1 MTPPT
6 ADHAWPPASPTQL
19 ASTLLTSLQH
29 VTSSAR
35 LFLTGCFQCQ
45 FLKAGCWR
53 RQDEQDGAWFDCDKL
68 QVEHPYCYVN
78 PLAVSEANSTAA
90 PFQPPLPQ
98 AAALALKSYSA
109 SAFKTSPQR
118 SPGSGLTP
126 RGLSTQSADTLP
138 KHLKKININGG
149 LVSETEWTQEDN
161 ESSEENS
168 PLRDRVAL
176 KDGVARYIREQ
187 GATTPLVESFAAKL
201 EADLKRIEH
210 DRQRAEGEVLEAASA
225 ADIDDL
231 LHEQNSPK
239 GCLDAVFLTGTSS
252 IFPYEDIEESTALQ
266 TDVWKSTELED
277 VFECYNIAAFYSY
290 GATLP
295 TAEKF
300 ASKVRGEKFEEVF
313 PVSHHHHN
321 NNNNIK
327 VYKEEGS
334 SDSPLPLL
342 VLDRDEVVIESSC
355 ATFEN
360 KEDLPALEHELK
372 QFIHAC
378 VLGENITEV
387 DKKYSFMKCNKNR
400 NFKDVINFSGKS
412 FNKLLIFNLVKS
424 VMSECAA
431 QYPHS
436 LSLCATYPVH
446 LVQRKVTK
454 VMLKE
459 DRIED
464 NLCGLQMFHSP
475 ALQMQQEKKFQRK
488 LVESVAASEVKGEDR
503 QWQNFSNEE
512 QDMKETIFNEM
523 LHDLIN
529 DTTDVFKELVAK
541 KQTLSQKSEGEKK
554 LQTGY

>member
-6 ADHAWPPASPTQL
+6 ADHAWPPASPAQL
-19 ASTLLTSLQH
+19 ASALLTSLQH
-29 VTSSAR
+29 VTSAAR

-45 FLKAGCWR
+45 YLNAGCWR
-53 RQDEQDGAWFDCDKL
+53 RQEEQDGAWFDCDKL

-78 PLAVSEANSTAA
+78 PLAVSEANSAAA
-90 PFQPPLPQ
+90 PSQPPLPQ
-98 AAALALKSYSA
+98 PAALAPEPYPEN
-109 SAFKTSPQR
+109 AFKTSPQR
-118 SPGSGLTP
+118 SPGSALAP
-126 RGLSTQSADTLP
+126 RGLGTQPADTLP
-138 KHLKKININGG
+138 KRFKKLNINGS
-149 LVSETEWTQEDN
+149 LVSETERAKGAD
-161 ESSEENS
+161 ESTEENA

-176 KDGVARYIREQ
+176 KDGVARYIRGQ

-201 EADLKRIEH
+201 EADLRRIEY

-225 ADIDDL
+225 ADVDDSL
-231 LHEQNSPK
+231 QEQSSPD

-252 IFPYEDIEESTALQ
+252 TFPCEDIEESTGLQ
-266 TDVWKSTELED
+266 TDVWKSSELED

-290 GATLP
+290 GANFPAT
-295 TAEKF
+295 EKF

-313 PVSHHHHN
+313 PVSHHHN

-327 VYKEEGS
+327 VYKPES
-334 SDSPLPLL
+334 SSESPLPLL
-342 VLDRDEVVIESSC
+342 VLDRDEEVIEEVC

-360 KEDLPALEHELK
+360 KEDQPASQHELK

-378 VLGENITEV
+378 VLAESITEV
-387 DKKYSFMKCNKNR
+387 DKKYSFMKYNNKR

-431 QYPHS
+431 QYPRS
-436 LSLCATYPVH
+436 LSMCATYPVH
-446 LVQRKVTK
+446 LVQRKVIK

-475 ALQMQQEKKFQRK
+475 ALHMQLEKKFQRK
-488 LVESVAASEVKGEDR
+488 LVEGVAASEIKAEDR

-512 QDMKETIFNEM
+512 QEMKETISNEV
-523 LHDLIN
+523 LHDLIS
-529 DTTDVFKELVAK
+529 DTADVFKELVAK
-541 KQTLSQKSEGEKK
+541 KLALSQKSEGDKK
-554 LQTGY
+554 LLTGS